1 MIRSRQHGLCL
12 SFSMSFVNS
21 LKTSTESI
29 FGLQESWWSSLCST
43 ISSPVHTIRTAVS
56 SIMSPGKKG
65 PDHHTNVFSNLTAR
79 VFLNRCTR
87 DELNHTVG
95 IQRYWVRSCRAYV
108 KYIICQAN
116 RNVALRIIMVFMCL
130 RQQHFTGF
138 ESLYGCNS
146 TSFHV
151 NWKYI
156 Q

>member
-1 MIRSRQHGLCL
+1 MVYVSLFQCHLWIYSRRPLSQSLDFRSHGDHL
-12 SFSMSFVNS
+12 SAA
-21 LKTSTESI
+21 
-29 FGLQESWWSSLCST
+29 QT
-43 ISSPVHTIRTAVS
+43 ISSPEHIIRTAVS

-65 PDHHTNVFSNLTAR
+65 PDQHTNVFSNLTAR

-87 DELNHTVG
+87 DELNYAIG

-130 RQQHFTGF
+130 RLQHFTGF